1 MKINVFLQSKPGVV
15 ILSVILGLGLACI
28 FKMSC
33 DSQNCIVYRAPDYS
47 EKKIIKY
54 NDKCYEPNE
63 HMETCDPNKKI
74 IEYAN
79 E

>member
-1 MKINVFLQSKPGVV
+1 MKVKNFIGSEKGVF
-15 ILSVILGLGLACI
+15 ILSIVLGLGLACI

-74 IEYAN
+74 IDYD
-79 E
+79 

>member
-1 MKINVFLQSKPGVV
+1 MKVKNFIGSEKGVF
-15 ILSVILGLGLACI
+15 ILSIILGLGLACI

-63 HMETCDPNKKI
+63 HMETCDPNKQI
-74 IEYAN
+74 IEYDN
-79 E
+79 

>member
-1 MKINVFLQSKPGVV
+1 MKVKNFIGSEKGVF
-15 ILSVILGLGLACI
+15 ILSIVLGLGLACI

-74 IEYAN
+74 IEY